1 MDLMH
6 VATGK
11 QTYADVACHTMLGGY
26 LGGLAAAAAG
36 AADYFKI
43 PKGSHTKRIANLHGA
58 LNLGMLGM
66 YSLNL
71 LLRRS
76 KRSRMGSLALILSA
90 LGTAGLTVSTCYGGH
105 MVYKHG
111 MRVKGKSPIE
121 EAPELKP
128 PGDEK
133 LAGVLKT
140 TERAAPK
147 DGFDT

>member
-1 MDLMH
+1 MH

-11 QTYADVACHTMLGGY
+11 QTYADVAYHTMLGGY

-36 AADYFKI
+36 AADYFEI
-43 PKGSHTKRIANLHGA
+43 PDGGHTKRIANL
-58 LNLGMLGM
+58 
-66 YSLNL
+66 L

-90 LGTAGLTVSTCYGGH
+90 FGTAGLTVSTWYGGH

-111 MRVKGKSPIE
+111 MRVKGKSPSE

-128 PGDEK
+128 PGDEN